1 MSYVGALVL
10 HANDPELCLLKGKVA
25 VGARVKLQRWGNGS
39 VRTAKE
45 EDLVHVPVP
54 DAVER
59 LRTLLV
65 AEIGLLAHE
74 QLDGKQDLVA
84 AAYAYTSAFSGGWPV
99 VVETG
104 REIRATSNSPNN
116 DVLKPSVGSETHSI
130 TIEPFKEDFI
140 REAVIADVLLAN
152 LTVDPSGKI
161 KIWGTKVDMIRLI
174 QVYCSTAGVRSPTK
188 SLVLRRFDG
197 IIAFFA
203 YKLAEP
209 DLAFVLN
216 NLSPLRELR
225 VDIQEME
232 P

>member
-10 HANDPELCLLKGKVA
+10 HANNPELCLLKGKVV

-45 EDLVHVPVP
+45 EHVVHVPVP

-65 AEIGLLAHE
+65 ADIGVRDHE

-99 VVETG
+99 VETSRG
-104 REIRATSNSPNN
+104 IRATSNSPDN
-116 DVLKPSVGSETHSI
+116 DVLKPPVSSVTHSI

-152 LTVDPSGKI
+152 LTVDASGKI

-203 YKLAEP
+203 HKLAEP